1 MKSFLVLVLTLL
13 SITELF
19 SQDNYFRF
27 DDGRSVYFRSLNQGT
42 GGRALVHDTNN
53 SLVFNYAND
62 FTGGVRIGSNLT
74 VDGSLNTG
82 KIYLKSTELISGLTY
97 SYLQYSGHSL
107 TIGSPAGAYAHNFI
121 DFRPGGS
128 KAGQLNS
135 WLNMYIAKGE
145 NVYEKKVL
153 INTAGSSFFN
163 GGNVGI
169 GTESPAEKLD
179 VRGTISAT
187 EVKVQVLTGADHVF
201 NTNYDLKPLSE
212 VKAFVEENKHLPEIP
227 SEKHMQENGLNVN
240 EFQIKLLQKI
250 EELTLYVIK
259 QDEEIQKL
267 KEALSEK

>member
-1 MKSFLVLVLTLL
+1 MKSFLLLVLTLL
-13 SITELF
+13 TITDLF
-19 SQDNYFRF
+19 SQDNYFRYNGGA
-27 DDGRSVYFRSLNQGT
+27 DVDFRCLARGS

-53 SLVFNYAND
+53 TLTLNYEND
-62 FTGGVRIGSNLT
+62 FTGGVKIGSKLIINGYASMGVDIPTYT
-74 VDGSLNTG
+74 VGEGSRLYFRGVAANTDEMFIFKFNRDANKTDLRVNIGDDGDGDDRFVIGNTFSGTTDWRNFFVVLN
-82 KIYLKSTELISGLTY
+82 
-97 SYLQYSGHSL
+97 
-107 TIGSPAGAYAHNFI
+107 
-121 DFRPGGS
+121 
-128 KAGQLNS
+128 
-135 WLNMYIAKGE
+135 
-145 NVYEKKVL
+145 
-153 INTAGSSFFN
+153 N
-163 GGNVGI
+163 GRVGI
-169 GTESPAEKLD
+169 GTEDPTEKLD